1 MEVKKVRLLGVGFAA
16 LVSSVTLVAAAGA
29 DTVGPLTFEP
39 PSYVVGDI
47 HGQDGWSSS
56 GPYDHM
62 VWPQTLYPEFGT
74 QSLRISNAVTS
85 GSFGDQTFSKQLL
98 NEAGEASAQGD
109 GVSGPRQRFFRAEW
123 LFASAFPGAEQ
134 PGLQAVASPD
144 RGDGARMSWVQMRD
158 TPTGLEVNFIDYR
171 DRKPFGKTLGDPN
184 GCGDEDEF
192 VESNVAKNLD
202 RTVPHS
208 IVMTMRFK
216 DGPRDDRVQVYV
228 DGKKRETGTSWEDYF
243 RYCEG
248 NPTRTVDSIL
258 YRTAGVAA
266 PATLLNG
273 FFIDEFELFSGKSRG
288 HHHH

>member
-1 MEVKKVRLLGVGFAA
+1 MRFKKWRRYGVA
-16 LVSSVTLVAAAGA
+16 LVALASSAVVIAPASA
-29 DTVGPLTFEP
+29 DTIGPITFEP
-39 PSYVVGDI
+39 PTYVVGDI
-47 HGQDGWSSS
+47 HGQDGWMSS

-62 VWPQTLYPEFGT
+62 VALQTLYPEFGT

-85 GSFGDQTFSKQLL
+85 GSFGDQTFSKELMD
-98 NEAGEASAQGD
+98 EAGEASAQGD

-123 LFASAFPGAEQ
+123 LFASTVPGAEQ
-134 PGLQAVASPD
+134 PGLQVVASPD

-158 TPTGLEVNFIDYR
+158 TATGLEVNFIEYK
-171 DRKPFGKTLGDPN
+171 DRKPHGKTLGDPN

-192 VESNVAKNLD
+192 VERNVAKNLD

-208 IVMTMRFK
+208 VVVTMRFK
-216 DGPRDDRVQVYV
+216 DGPRNDRVHVSV
-228 DGKKRETGTSWEDYF
+228 DGKKRTTGTSWEDYF

-266 PATLLNG
+266 PLTAGNG
-273 FFIDEFELFSGKSRG
+273 FFIDEFELFSGKGGR
-288 HHHH
+288 H